1 MTPGH
6 GLRTQYRDERR
17 PWRNL
22 VYSAKLTTVTAP
34 AYSET
39 KIPLVDRVL
48 PVSRH
53 TLRIHKISHRLY
65 ETGHRS
71 LAIVICEA
79 WKVVTGIE
87 VRPPAMIGNHV
98 QFVHGQGI
106 VIGATAVIGDGTR
119 ILQQVSVGNN
129 GITEEMP
136 TIGEQVSL
144 MAGAKVIGPITVGD
158 RAVVG
163 ANAVVTHEVPPG
175 AIVAGSPARVIGWVD
190 GFGPDTERGPGTDTE
205 T

>member
-1 MTPGH
+1 
-6 GLRTQYRDERR
+6 
-17 PWRNL
+17 
-22 VYSAKLTTVTAP
+22 
-34 AYSET
+34 
-39 KIPLVDRVL
+39 
-48 PVSRH
+48 
-53 TLRIHKISHRLY
+53 
-65 ETGHRS
+65 
-71 LAIVICEA
+71 
-79 WKVVTGIE
+79 
-87 VRPPAMIGNHV
+87 MIGNHV

-129 GITEEMP
+129 GITEDMP

-144 MAGAKVIGPITVGD
+144 MAGAKVIGPITIGD

-190 GFGPDTERGPGTDTE
+190 GFGPDTERGLGTDTE